1 MVVRRVE
8 RVVVMV
14 SISGRWGHL
23 VIVFRLVVVMVV
35 MLVIVHGWIFQ
46 VAGDAVVVVEARGHF

>member
-1 MVVRRVE
+1 MRRVE
-8 RVVVMV
+8 RVMV
-14 SISGRWGHL
+14 SVSGRWGHL

-46 VAGDAVVVVEARGHF
+46 VAGDSVVVVEARGHF

>member
-8 RVVVMV
+8 RVMVMMSV
-14 SISGRWGHL
+14 SGRWGHL

-46 VAGDAVVVVEARGHF
+46 VAGAAVVVVEARGHF

>member
-1 MVVRRVE
+1 MRRVE
-8 RVVVMV
+8 RVMV
-14 SISGRWGHL
+14 SVSGRWGHL
-23 VIVFRLVVVMVV
+23 VIVFRLVVV

>member
-1 MVVRRVE
+1 MRRVE
-8 RVVVMV
+8 RVMVMV
-14 SISGRWGHL
+14 SVSGRWGHL

-46 VAGDAVVVVEARGHF
+46 VAGDAVVVVEARSHF